1 VNDFID
7 IGAKIDRILDSQ
19 DKGIRGPE
27 QTLANLKSLL
37 ATLEEPDRR
46 KSLDYLFSVLVRHI
60 RRPSPTDPNALNKQ
74 RIWINTLF
82 RVLFQ
87 SGRVDTVLCKI
98 FAYIDI
104 DNADVVNNWSNCI
117 FQEITSAVYAY
128 SNEISQNA
136 LATLKANAALFSHP
150 GSDLSRAMP
159 GLSPH
164 ITQLTRAIESAE
176 FSRFEQQLRSAS
188 QSSPSPQAIENAGA
202 SVGLNSPVT
211 EAMAE
216 AAKYL
221 RSDGPFNPKKAADL
235 MRTSIDESHREI
247 VSQLVILTGTQCV
260 DASKDGARRAYL
272 RKVTFISEPEEKF
285 FSAIY
290 TLLSEEASHK
300 LIAPR
305 ETMLVM
311 EQAVLGYL
319 SLLSRRLP
327 EFIAQQNKANP

>member
-1 VNDFID
+1 MDDFIG
-7 IGAKIDRILDSQ
+7 IGAKIDWILDSQ

-27 QTLANLKSLL
+27 QTLDNLKSLL
-37 ATLEEPDRR
+37 ATLDESNRR
-46 KSLDYLFSVLVRHI
+46 KSLDYLFSVLVKHI
-60 RRPSPTDPNALNKQ
+60 RRQSPTDVNSLNKQ
-74 RIWINTLF
+74 RTSINTLF

-87 SGRVDTVLCKI
+87 FGRVDTVLCKI
-98 FAYIDI
+98 FAYIDT
-104 DNADVVNNWSNCI
+104 DNADVVNNWINCV
-117 FQEITSAVYAY
+117 FPEITGAVYAY

-136 LATLKANAALFSHP
+136 LETLKAHTAPFSHP
-150 GSDLSRAMP
+150 GTDLSRTMP
-159 GLSPH
+159 ALSPC
-164 ITQLTRAIESAE
+164 IIQLTRAIESAE

-188 QSSPSPQAIENAGA
+188 QSNPTPQAIENARA
-202 SVGLNSPVT
+202 SVDLGSPVA

-216 AAKYL
+216 ASKYL

-247 VSQLVILTGTQCV
+247 VSQLVGVTGMQCT
-260 DASKDGARRAYL
+260 DTSKDGARRTYL
-272 RKVTFISEPEEKF
+272 RKVSFISEPEEKF

-311 EQAVLGYL
+311 EQTVLGYL
-319 SLLSRRLP
+319 SLLNRRLP
-327 EFIAQQNKANP
+327 DFIAHTKTSS